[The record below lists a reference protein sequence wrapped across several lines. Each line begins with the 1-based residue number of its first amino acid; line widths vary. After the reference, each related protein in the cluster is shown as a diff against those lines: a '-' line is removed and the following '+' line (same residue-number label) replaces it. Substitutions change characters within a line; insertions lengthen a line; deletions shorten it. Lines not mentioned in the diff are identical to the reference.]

1 VLNRFND
8 APTIQLQL
16 VVLKQAIRVSAVT
29 NYSKTFKINGID
41 TEHGK
46 EMGDLAIPF
55 LSICRMLLITLLH
68 LIYINHG
75 T

>member
-1 VLNRFND
+1 
-8 APTIQLQL
+8 
-16 VVLKQAIRVSAVT
+16 LKQAIRVLAVT

-41 TEHGK
+41 TENGK

-55 LSICRMLLITLLH
+55 LGICRMLLITLLH
-68 LIYINHG
+68 LIHINDG